1 MKRISFLLV
10 LTIFIASCNNTT
22 TPEQDTKAATEETGP
37 QEGLIEIA
45 IIDVTGM
52 HCDGCVNTV
61 TSALSGL
68 EGVSDAKVSLEYE
81 QAKVKFDPAKVSA
94 DDFKAAI
101 IDSGYGTGEIKI
113 VKSEDQKEKQAG
125 EPTE

>member
-10 LTIFIASCNNTT
+10 LAIFIVACNNTAT
-22 TPEQDTKAATEETGP
+22 TEQNTNGATEEISP

-52 HCDGCVNTV
+52 HCDGCVNTI

-68 EGVSDAKVSLEYE
+68 EGVSDAKVSLEYN

-101 IDSGYGTGEIKI
+101 EDSGYGTGEIEI
-113 VKSEDQKEKQAG
+113 VQYEDQKEKQAG